1 MRRTG
6 HAFRATC
13 VVKLKRTM
21 WSSGATLLA
30 LLLVFVR
37 PALGDP
43 CVLTMGSQYQLK
55 SDTVD
60 WTMQTSSGQSCIR
73 GLRHKRVTI
82 DSAKLISPP
91 QSGQVK
97 LLGSGFSYTAK
108 SDFQGQDSFTVQ
120 VSGMLNGIRGSS
132 DIRIIVSVG
141 PNVSPQTSPTEF
153 VRPALGDACVLTG
166 GSLYQL
172 KSDAVDWTMRTDSGQ
187 SCIRGLRHNRVTIDT
202 AKLISPP
209 QSGQVKLLGSGFS
222 YTAKSDFEGQ
232 DSFTIQVSGM
242 SNGMRGSSDIR
253 IIVSVGPNVSP
264 QTSSTER
271 RDRPPGDLSSA
282 GQPNQNPTAQG
293 TNQTRQVRLADA
305 DASMDPST
313 RPARILPSQQDT
325 GPSQQGTGTN
335 PTIGVAQVR
344 PALVLPLQR
353 DIVLNQTVFP
363 LQQSTGTNPTIGVP
377 QVRPVLLLPQGT
389 VQNALPLPLQQGT
402 GTNQTIGVGQVR
414 PANAGTSMRAQGV
427 IGKRF

>member
-1 MRRTG
+1 
-6 HAFRATC
+6 
-13 VVKLKRTM
+13 M

-30 LLLVFVR
+30 LLLV
-37 PALGDP
+37 
-43 CVLTMGSQYQLK
+43 
-55 SDTVD
+55 
-60 WTMQTSSGQSCIR
+60 
-73 GLRHKRVTI
+73 
-82 DSAKLISPP
+82 
-91 QSGQVK
+91 
-97 LLGSGFSYTAK
+97 
-108 SDFQGQDSFTVQ
+108 
-120 VSGMLNGIRGSS
+120 
-132 DIRIIVSVG
+132 
-141 PNVSPQTSPTEF
+141 F

-172 KSDAVDWTMRTDSGQ
+172 KSDAVDWTMQTDSGQ

-242 SNGMRGSSDIR
+242 LNGIRGSSDIR

-264 QTSSTER
+264 QTSPTEFVRPTLGDACVLTGSSLYQLKSDAVDWTMRTDSGQSCIRGLRHNRVTIDTAELISPPQSGQVKLLGSGFSYTAKSDFEGQDSFTIQVSGMSNGIRGSSDIRIIVSVGPNVSPQTSPTER

-344 PALVLPLQR
+344 PA
-353 DIVLNQTVFP
+353 
-363 LQQSTGTNPTIGVP
+363 
-377 QVRPVLLLPQGT
+377 
-389 VQNALPLPLQQGT
+389 
-402 GTNQTIGVGQVR
+402 
-414 PANAGTSMRAQGV
+414 NAGPAMRAQGV

>member
-1 MRRTG
+1 
-6 HAFRATC
+6 
-13 VVKLKRTM
+13 M
-21 WSSGATLLA
+21 WSSALLA

-37 PALGDP
+37 PALGDA
-43 CVLTMGSQYQLK
+43 CVLTIGSQYQLK

-141 PNVSPQTSPTEF
+141 PNVSP
-153 VRPALGDACVLTG
+153 
-166 GSLYQL
+166 
-172 KSDAVDWTMRTDSGQ
+172 
-187 SCIRGLRHNRVTIDT
+187 H
-202 AKLISPP
+202 
-209 QSGQVKLLGSGFS
+209 
-222 YTAKSDFEGQ
+222 
-232 DSFTIQVSGM
+232 
-242 SNGMRGSSDIR
+242 
-253 IIVSVGPNVSP
+253 
-264 QTSSTER
+264 
-271 RDRPPGDLSSA
+271 RPPGNLGSA

-293 TNQTRQVRLADA
+293 TNHTRQVRPANADT
-305 DASMDPST
+305 STSLST
-313 RPARILPSQQDT
+313 RHARILPSQQGT
-325 GPSQQGTGTN
+325 GPLQQGTGTN
-335 PTIGVAQVR
+335 QTIGVPQVR
-344 PALVLPLQR
+344 PALALPLQR
-353 DIVLNQTVFP
+353 GTVLEQTVLP

-377 QVRPVLLLPQGT
+377 QVRPVLVLPQGT

-414 PANAGTSMRAQGV
+414 PANAVTSMRPQGWSD
-427 IGKRF
+427 R